1 MGCHHPK
8 GDSSGPSS
16 PAAPPPPCWNFVF
29 IPALAALQEG
39 FAAPGGRDVEILELL
54 RTQSRSGG
62 FLPLEL
68 SHPQGAVR
76 IPGWNWNWLKD
87 SWEIASSEGQE
98 FPLGFVLF
106 SQALV
111 ASWWPRGSGN
121 GLGWPGQ
128 TPARKTFQG
137 GFLSPIPWFCHLL
150 STFLL
155 HFHPRDP
162 RQDGE
167 PSSVCC

>member
-1 MGCHHPK
+1 MALRFHRMTGLDFFLLHGGAEGAVGCHHPK

-39 FAAPGGRDVEILELL
+39 FAAPGGGDVEILELL

-111 ASWWPRGSGN
+111 APR
-121 GLGWPGQ
+121 LWEWPGMAWAD
-128 TPARKTFQG
+128 TSKENFPGEASPAPSHGSATF
-137 GFLSPIPWFCHLL
+137 
-150 STFLL
+150 
-155 HFHPRDP
+155 
-162 RQDGE
+162 
-167 PSSVCC
+167 